1 MNIKV
6 TLYNYFINRKLA
18 IAFIVCFI
26 VYINIFLAQTSGPQY
41 IKKTLTDAGA
51 FNTPDYSFTTDYDA
65 YKEYDN
71 IKGLF
76 IEALNY
82 GENPSKVFAWYGVP
96 ENLAEGEKAP
106 AVVLVHGGGGTA
118 FPNWVEQWTSRG
130 YIAIAI
136 AHEGQLPGD
145 KVDGWYQTWEFS
157 GPRRAGFFRDADN
170 DLNEQWFYHAT
181 ADAILANSLLRS
193 FPEVDATNIGINGIS
208 WGGVLTNVIT
218 GIDDRFKFS
227 VPVYGCGYLYESPK
241 YGVDMLVNT
250 EAEKEFY
257 FANWEPSLYMP
268 LQNLPVFYVNGDNDK
283 QFAMNIASKSFN
295 LINSEKY
302 LRFQHLMSHSTVAG
316 YRPEEIYDFADYI
329 TKNDIAPLKVIF
341 NNVSEDSVSASF
353 EGNVKRAV
361 LYYTSEVASWEQDS
375 YDWLVIDA
383 AVDEAT
389 NTITASLP
397 EGTKYFYVNVF
408 NSEERMYSS
417 TMEEVIN
424 ISSITTEVHIKA
436 TENTTYSSGIVTMT
450 GIGSVEGLDSTFE
463 VNITVTPNFNMET
476 YPNAVIVSGVSDGN
490 NTSSTKSWAIS
501 DDGANND
508 FGDRIFQGDQG
519 FSATI
524 SSATVGN
531 ITGTSGLTSEDITI
545 DTFKS
550 ITIVNAHNVGDR
562 FTFSADGS
570 TDFELGRF
578 NGEGT
583 KIVDLVAEATDTNI
597 MSFTIKNGSTAIND
611 KWSVDNIAVQVTVDK
626 SSLTLGLN
634 DVKNEAIAFR
644 LYPNPA
650 NNQISFNMP
659 LHAVKIIDVTGKE
672 LKTFS
677 KETKNIDISGF
688 MSGIYILKGIN
699 SEGKTIIKKFIK
711 QTSN

>member
-1 MNIKV
+1 M
-6 TLYNYFINRKLA
+6 TA
-18 IAFIVCFI
+18 ITV
-26 VYINIFLAQTSGPQY
+26 VRAQTEGPQF
-41 IKKTLTDAGA
+41 IKNTLTDAGV
-51 FNTPDYSFTTDYDA
+51 FNTPNYNLTTDYDA
-65 YKEYDN
+65 YREYDN
-71 IKGLF
+71 IQGMF
-76 IEALNY
+76 IDALDY

-118 FPNWVEQWTSRG
+118 FPNWVNQWTSRG

-136 AHEGQLPGD
+136 AHEGQLPGE
-145 KVDGWYQTWEFS
+145 KENGWYQTWEYS
-157 GPRRAGFFRDADN
+157 GPRRAGFFRDADEN
-170 DLNEQWFYHAT
+170 LDEQWFYHAT

-193 FPEVDATNIGINGIS
+193 FPEVDASNIGINGIS

-218 GIDDRFKFS
+218 GIDDRFSFS

-241 YGVDMLVNT
+241 YSVDMLVNT

-283 QFAMNIASKSFN
+283 QFAMNIASKSYN

-302 LRFQHLMSHSTVAG
+302 VRFQHLMSHSTVAG

-329 TKNDIAPLKVIF
+329 TKNGTAPLKVVV
-341 NNVSEDSVSASF
+341 NDVSEDSVTASF
-353 EGNVKRAV
+353 EGDVKSAV
-361 LYYTSEVASWEQDS
+361 LYYTGEVASWEQDS

-383 AVDEAT
+383 QVAEAT
-389 NTITASLP
+389 NTITATLP
-397 EGTKYFYVNVF
+397 EGTKYFYINVF

-417 TMEEVIN
+417 TMEEVIDT
-424 ISSITTEVHIKA
+424 SSTTTEVHIKA
-436 TENTTYSSGIVTMT
+436 TENTTYSSGAVTMT
-450 GIGSVEGLDSTFE
+450 GVGNIEGSDATFE
-463 VNITVTPNFNMET
+463 INITVTPSFNAET

-490 NTSSTKSWAIS
+490 NTSTSKSWAIS
-501 DDGANND
+501 DDGANNVY
-508 FGDRIFQGDQG
+508 GDRIFQGDQG

-524 SSATVGN
+524 SNATVGN

-597 MSFTIKNGSTAIND
+597 LSFTIKNGSTATND
-611 KWSVDNIAVQVTVDK
+611 KWSVENISVQARVDV
-626 SSLTLGLN
+626 STLTLGT
-634 DVKNEAIAFR
+634 DEIIEKSGKSFVVF
-644 LYPNPA
+644 PNPTK
-650 NNQISFNMP
+650 NQITFNGYS
-659 LHAVKIIDVTGKE
+659 VKTQVFNVTGK
-672 LKTFS
+672 LVKIDITRKKT
-677 KETKNIDISGF
+677 IDISTLKN
-688 MSGIYILKGIN
+688 GIYIVRVQTE
-699 SEGKTIIKKFIK
+699 EGDIFFNKIIKE
-711 QTSN
+711 